1 VAFDIFINYRTVDAA
16 FGAAATYEL
25 LAERLDRQ
33 RIFLDNQSLAPGHE
47 YPRLLRAA
55 LESTRVL
62 LVLIGPNWMSTDPAG
77 SWLLIERDRDWVR
90 YEIRRA
96 LEREIAVIPVLLDDA
111 GLPDPARLPLDIRR
125 LVHHQTM
132 RIRHEHLS
140 ADVDQLADRVVA
152 LVPAPVRPSSR
163 TVPQQL
169 PAPTGWFVGREEQL
183 GRLDA
188 LLSTTAHDSVRTV
201 VISGTAGVG
210 KTGLAVR
217 WAHRAAATFPDGRLY
232 LDLHG
237 HGIEPSLSPAEALA
251 ALLRSLGTDRP
262 ELFAS
267 VDERA
272 ARYRTLLSERKIL
285 VLLDNV
291 RSVGQV
297 RPLLPGTGPS
307 TVLITSRHQLGGLT
321 VHNAVE
327 RIRLAPLGLSDS
339 VRLLRGVVGA
349 RVAAE
354 PEAARELVTLCAN
367 LPLAVR
373 VAAEQVVARPAL
385 RLRDL
390 VDELTDERAR
400 LDVLDSGDPYST
412 VRTVFSWSYQSLDAR
427 SANAFRALGVHP
439 GHTFDPHAV
448 VALTGTTSSHANA
461 ALKGLADAYL
471 VTDLGS
477 GRFSMHDLLRVYAK
491 EITAEH
497 PGERQDALRRLFD
510 YYLHTSEHADRFLTP
525 HRFRIPL
532 DGDAAAGLAID
543 DSDSARRWFE
553 TELHN
558 LVALSRVD
566 DPAMDS
572 RRWQLAFVLRGYFYL
587 SKHVDGWVETH
598 TRALD
603 ASTRLGDRRAE
614 AMTRNNLGM
623 ALTARGRLDEAMSHY
638 RQAEHLFGALGDS
651 HGVSNALSNQA
662 TVLRKSG
669 SYEDAL
675 RKQAQALTRYRASG
689 AKRNTGITLR
699 GMARVH
705 VEASQYDDAVR
716 CAEEAVEVAL
726 GLGQHLDI
734 AEAFTV
740 LGEAQRCAGEST
752 MAEIAARQ
760 ALEFSRRCGS
770 RHEEAAAAHLL
781 GRLDVESGHTESG
794 RRWLLLAWDI
804 YDELGSMEKD
814 RVVADLAA
822 LGSG

>member
-1 VAFDIFINYRTVDAA
+1 MVFDIFINYRTVDAA

-25 LAERLDRQ
+25 LAERLGKQ

-47 YPRLLRAA
+47 YPRSLRAA
-55 LESTRVL
+55 LESSRVL
-62 LVLIGPNWMSTDPAG
+62 LVLIGPNWMSADPAG
-77 SWLLIERDRDWVR
+77 SRLLIERDRDWVR

-96 LEREIAVIPVLLDDA
+96 LERETAVIPVLLDDA
-111 GLPDPARLPLDIRR
+111 GLPDPAHLPLDIRR

-140 ADVDQLADRVVA
+140 ADVDRLADRVA
-152 LVPAPVRPSSR
+152 GLVPAPVRPSGR

-169 PAPTGWFVGREEQL
+169 PAPTGWFVGRDEQL

-188 LLSTTAHDSVRTV
+188 LLSTANDGGRTV

-210 KTGLAVR
+210 KTGLAVH

-237 HGIEPSLSPAEALA
+237 HGVEPPLSTAEALA
-251 ALLRSLGTDRP
+251 TLLRSLGMDRP
-262 ELFAS
+262 ELLAS

-272 ARYRTLLSERKIL
+272 ARYRTLLSERRAL
-285 VLLDNV
+285 VLLDNA
-291 RSVGQV
+291 RSVTQV

-307 TVLITSRHQLGGLT
+307 TTLVTSRHQLGGLT
-321 VHNAVE
+321 VHHAVE
-327 RIRLAPLGLSDS
+327 RIRLVPLEQTDS
-339 VRLLRGVVGA
+339 VRLLHRVVGA

-354 PEAARELVTLCAN
+354 PEAARDLVTLCVN

-373 VAAEQVVARPAL
+373 VAAEQAVARPSM

-390 VDELTDERAR
+390 VDELADERAR

-412 VRTVFSWSYQSLDAR
+412 VRTVFAWSYQSLDAC
-427 SANAFRALGVHP
+427 SASAFRALGVHP

-448 VALTGTTSSHANA
+448 AALTGTTGSDANA

-491 EITAEH
+491 EIVAEH
-497 PGERQDALRRLFD
+497 PGERHDALRRLFD
-510 YYLHTSEHADRFLTP
+510 YYLHTSEQADRVLTP
-525 HRFRIPL
+525 HRFRVPL
-532 DGDAAAGLAID
+532 DGDAAAGLAIAD
-543 DSDSARRWFE
+543 ADSARLWFE
-553 TELHN
+553 KELQN
-558 LVALSRVD
+558 LIALSRVD
-566 DPAMDS
+566 DPTMDA

-603 ASTRLGDRRAE
+603 ASARLGDRRAE

-623 ALTARGRLDEAMSHY
+623 ALTARGRLDEAMRHY
-638 RQAEHLFGALGDS
+638 RQAEHLFDTLGDT

-669 SYEDAL
+669 SYKDAL
-675 RKQAQALTRYRASG
+675 RKQAQALTHYRASG
-689 AKRNTGITLR
+689 AKRNTGIALR

-705 VEASQYDDAVR
+705 VEAGQFDDAAR

-740 LGEAQRCAGEST
+740 LGEARRRAGEAT
-752 MAEIAARQ
+752 MAEIAAHQ

-781 GRLDVESGHTESG
+781 GRLDIESGHTESG
-794 RRWLLLAWDI
+794 LRWLLLARDI
-804 YDELGSMEKD
+804 YDELGSVEKD
-814 RVVADLAA
+814 RVATDLAA
-822 LGSG
+822 IGSK